1 MPSPEQTPCE
11 HTPTPET
18 GDAQVLL
25 FPEGFAWGSGTC
37 PTQVEGEIVNDWAGY
52 RAADQ
57 HTPGDGPNHW
67 RRYRY
72 DFRCMSSMNLNA
84 YRLGFD
90 WGRIQTGPLQPFDR
104 EVFLRYMEM
113 LAELRGY
120 GIEPYLTLFHAA
132 CPQWLQEEGGWLN
145 PKAPDY
151 FEDFAQKIAENTD
164 GEILHYITM
173 DEPVVY
179 ALNAY
184 VFGQFPPF
192 KHNRIDLF
200 LRAVRHLRKGHARA
214 ARILKQIHPDA
225 RIGIAKHARSFE
237 PLRKWH
243 PLDQISTRITD
254 KVLNQWGLSK
264 FLRHRSES
272 LCDFLM
278 VNYEGRLRFRNLTP
292 FAPRSDF
299 TDRELEARGAVCD
312 DKWEMAP
319 NALPRILRELGKR
332 TGLPLLVT
340 GGISTPNESLRIR
353 LLKQHLRACYDAID
367 YGVDVRGFF
376 YWPLID
382 SFDWRDGYK
391 YQSGL
396 VSVNFSSPE
405 RRRDIRRTG
414 CVYREIARRNGLLL
428 EPDQIQQQPK

>member
-1 MPSPEQTPCE
+1 MPLPEPASDADTE
-11 HTPTPET
+11 NDDT
-18 GDAQVLL
+18 GQPDVLA

-37 PTQVEGEIVNDWAGY
+37 PTQVEGEITNDWVGY
-52 RAADQ
+52 RAADR
-57 HTPGDGPNHW
+57 HSPGDGPNHW

-84 YRLGFD
+84 YRMGFD
-90 WGRIQTGPLQPFDR
+90 WGRIQPGPLQEFDR
-104 EVFLRYMEM
+104 EPFLRYMEM

-132 CPQWLQEEGGWLN
+132 CPRWLQEEGGWLN
-145 PKAPDY
+145 PQAPDY
-151 FEDFAQKIAENTD
+151 FEDFAQRIAQNTD
-164 GEILHYITM
+164 GEILHYITI

-192 KHNRIDLF
+192 KRNRFDLF
-200 LRAVRHLRKGHARA
+200 LIALRHLRKGHARA
-214 ARILKQIHPDA
+214 ARVLHAIQPEA

-243 PLDQISTRITD
+243 PLDQLSSRLAD
-254 KVLNQWGLSK
+254 RVLNQWGLGK
-264 FLRHRSES
+264 FLRHRGES

-278 VNYEGRLRFRNLTP
+278 VNYEGRLRFHNFTP
-292 FAPRSDF
+292 FAPRSDY
-299 TDRELEARGAVCD
+299 TDKELSAVGAICD

-319 NALPRILRELGKR
+319 QILPRILKDLGKR
-332 TGLPLLVT
+332 TGLPLVVT

-353 LLKQHLRACYDAID
+353 LLKQHLKACYDAID
-367 YGVDVRGFF
+367 YGADVRGFF

-396 VSVNFSSPE
+396 VSVNFNSPE

-414 CVYREIARRNGLLL
+414 CVYREIARRNGLIPEPEDEL
-428 EPDQIQQQPK
+428 EQTK